1 MLRALLLL
9 VALGLAGVAAIP
21 LAGHLVGVQLMADAV
36 PRTGAEPVVLLQNNF
51 IVALVWLAGWLTLAL
66 LCIAA
71 AVALD
76 QQHRALRLLRQQPRE
91 AAARPAPA
99 SEAPAP
105 QRPAP
110 RPAPRPS
117 PREEPS
123 FEPRPAARSE
133 PQLRPRP
140 VEEPRPQPR
149 GPVLRADR

>member
-21 LAGHLVGVQLMADAV
+21 LAGHLVGVQLMADAL

-51 IVALVWLAGWLTLAL
+51 IVALIWLAGWLTLAL
-66 LCIAA
+66 LCVAA

-91 AAARPAPA
+91 AAVRPAPKPA
-99 SEAPAP
+99 AEAPAP
-105 QRPAP
+105 P
-110 RPAPRPS
+110 RPAVRQ
-117 PREEPS
+117 EPS
-123 FEPRPAARSE
+123 FEPKTAARSE
-133 PQLRPRP
+133 PQLRPRR